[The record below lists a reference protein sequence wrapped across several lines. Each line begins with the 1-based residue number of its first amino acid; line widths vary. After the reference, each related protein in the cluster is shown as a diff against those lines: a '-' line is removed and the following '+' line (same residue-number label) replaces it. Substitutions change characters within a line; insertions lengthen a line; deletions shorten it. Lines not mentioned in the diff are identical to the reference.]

1 MDHDVKQNNS
11 SGAMDEKKVAAEE
24 ASVDAELG
32 AGEIQQTY
40 ETTHR
45 GLKARHSQMI
55 ALGGTI
61 GTGLFVGSGATL
73 AKGGPL
79 FILLGYSILAALV
92 YFVVTAITEVAA
104 YLPVPGGTM
113 SYYGNRNVSK
123 SLGFAMGYCK
133 SMYKLITWLYWY
145 SLGILVPFEITA
157 AGIVIGYWPNSV
169 NIAVWITIFIVVI
182 VGLNLLPVSFYGET
196 EFWFASLKVFLMLGL
211 LILSFIL
218 FWGGG
223 PEQHG
228 ILGFHYWKDPGA
240 TNTWIKTGGTGT
252 FIAFIGTIVASAFP
266 FTFAPELLVTTGGEM
281 KSPRRNLPK
290 ASNRYFFRLVFF
302 YIGCVL
308 AIGIICPFNESR
320 LTDGGVGAASS
331 AFVVGI
337 DNAGIKNLGSVVNA
351 AVITSAWSSG
361 NSFLYMSSRSL
372 YSLAVADNAPAIF
385 KRCTKRG
392 VPYMAVIASSLF
404 CSLAYLNCSNSGA
417 TVFNWFVNLTN
428 TSGFISWICCCIV
441 YLRFRKACQTQG
453 QTDLPYHSVL
463 QPWGSYVSIVGFT
476 ILLLI
481 NGFDV
486 FFPSRWSV
494 SSFMTAYVGI
504 PAFLVIYFGH
514 RIWFWNEPWM
524 FAPENVDIITDLDTV
539 AAAEKPVPENQT
551 IVHRLREY
559 LT

>member
-1 MDHDVKQNNS
+1 MDHEVKYS
-11 SGAMDEKKVAAEE
+11 SSAEANDEKKVTNEE
-24 ASVDAELG
+24 TSVDAELG
-32 AGEIQQTY
+32 SAEIQTY

-79 FILLGYSILAALV
+79 FIFLGYSILAALV
-92 YFVVTAITEVAA
+92 YFVVTAIAEVAS

-113 SYYGNRNVSK
+113 AYYGYRNVSK
-123 SLGFAMGYCK
+123 SLGFAMG
-133 SMYKLITWLYWY
+133 WLYWY

-182 VGLNLLPVSFYGET
+182 VGLNLLPVAFYGET

-211 LILSFIL
+211 LILSFVL

-302 YIGCVL
+302 YIGCVV
-308 AIGIICPFNESR
+308 AIGIICPYNDPR
-320 LTDGGVGAASS
+320 LTNGGVGAASS
-331 AFVVGI
+331 GFVVGI
-337 DNAGIKNLGSVVNA
+337 DSAGIKNLGSVVNA

-372 YSLAVADNAPAIF
+372 YSLAVAGNAPAIF

-392 VPYMAVIASSLF
+392 VPYVAVIASSLF
-404 CSLAYLNCSNSGA
+404 CGLAYLNCSNSGA

-441 YLRFRKACQTQG
+441 YLRFRKACQVQG
-453 QTDLPYHSVL
+453 QTDLPYHSFI
-463 QPWGSYVSIVGFT
+463 QPWGSYVSVVGFT
-476 ILLLI
+476 ILVLI

-486 FFPSRWSV
+486 FFPSRWSI

-514 RIWFWNEPWM
+514 RIWFWSEPWAM
-524 FAPENVDIITDLDTV
+524 APENVDLFTDLDTV
-539 AAAEKPVPENQT
+539 IAAEKPVLENQT
-551 IVHRLREY
+551 ILERLKDW